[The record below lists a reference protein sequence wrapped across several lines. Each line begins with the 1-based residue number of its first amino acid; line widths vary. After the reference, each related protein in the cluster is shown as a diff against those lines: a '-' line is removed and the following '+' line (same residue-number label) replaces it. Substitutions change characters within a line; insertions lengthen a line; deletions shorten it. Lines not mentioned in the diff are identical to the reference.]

1 MPDSRKYF
9 EYGAM
14 RWWMSRNGP
23 VMSRMAVNM
32 IFKKLSSSGHKIHD
46 GLEKLKKKIYAALPD
61 QKRLEQ
67 SRAYHIFGTTLFK
80 KELWSFKGEALARGI
95 GLGLFVAFTPTIGFQ
110 MIIVCVLILFIPG
123 NLPIALAASWV
134 TNVFTAG
141 PVYFFEYRFG
151 QWLIEVTGAAPY
163 QPIQNAPAISGLYDI
178 AGAMWL
184 GSLVISLVAGLGGY
198 ILTLAFINFERKLRM
213 SKITSIRN
221 VKRADP
227 SEKPN
232 RPDFKNNRV

>member
-1 MPDSRKYF
+1 
-9 EYGAM
+9 
-14 RWWMSRNGP
+14 
-23 VMSRMAVNM
+23 M
-32 IFKKLSSSGHKIHD
+32 ILKKLSSFGHTIHD
-46 GLEKLKKKIYAALPD
+46 WLDKVKKKIRAALPD

-67 SRAYHIFGTTLFK
+67 SRAYHMFGTTLFK
-80 KELWSFKGEALARGI
+80 KELWSFKGEALARGL

-151 QWLIEVTGAAPY
+151 QWLIEITGAVPY

-184 GSLVISLVAGLGGY
+184 GSLVISLVAGFGGY
-198 ILTLAFINFERKLRM
+198 ILTLAFVNFERKLRM
-213 SKITSIRN
+213 NKIISLRN
-221 VKRADP
+221 VKQADQP
-227 SEKPN
+227 EKPEQ
-232 RPDFKNNRV
+232 PSLKNNRV